1 MAVEMVKTR
10 NKMMKSVYTGQTL
23 LDSKKLV
30 MYEFYSDCMVPKFT
44 EKLQLCHVD
53 KDRFN
58 YQI

>member
-30 MYEFYSDCMVPKFT
+30 MYEFYYDCMVPKFT